1 MVEKL
6 MMKAGETVQAQVVM
20 YKAVVQ
26 TVLLYRSKG
35 WVLTGVMLNLSEG
48 FHQ

>member
-1 MVEKL
+1 MVTKVL
-6 MMKAGETVQAQVVM
+6 TKTGVLIRSQGTM

-48 FHQ
+48 FPQ